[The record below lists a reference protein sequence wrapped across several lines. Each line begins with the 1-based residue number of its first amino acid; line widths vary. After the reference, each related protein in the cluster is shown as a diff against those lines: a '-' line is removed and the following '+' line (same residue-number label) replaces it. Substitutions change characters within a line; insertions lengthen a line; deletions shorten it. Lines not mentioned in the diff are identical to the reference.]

1 MRFAVV
7 GAGGVG
13 GYFGGR
19 LAQDGNEVSF
29 VARGAHL
36 DALRRHGLRVES
48 IAGDFVVEPALA
60 TADPAEVGPV
70 EAVIIA
76 VKAWQL
82 DDAAQAA
89 RPLVGPD
96 TVVLPLLNG
105 VEASER
111 LAEVLGAGHVLG
123 GLCRLSAEIAAPGII
138 RHTAIEPTLLLGE
151 ADNRRTPRV
160 QALVAALS
168 RAGVRAQVAD
178 DIDAALWEKFMLIAT
193 WSGIG
198 SVTRAPV
205 GVWRAVPGLRSMAEA
220 CLREVLAVARAG
232 NVRLGP
238 DRVAATMAAFDAVPP
253 QGMAS
258 MQRDILAGRPS
269 ELEAQNG
276 AVVRLGAAA
285 RVSTPTHAFIYHC
298 LLPLERAARSPTT

>member
-36 DALRRHGLRVES
+36 DAIRRHGLRVES
-48 IAGDFVVEPALA
+48 IAGDFVVDPALA
-60 TADPAEVGPV
+60 TDDPAEVGPV
-70 EAVIIA
+70 EVVIIA

-82 DDAAQAA
+82 ADAAEAA

-96 TVVLPLLNG
+96 TAVLPLLNG

-111 LAEVLGAGHVLG
+111 LAEVLGGEHVLG
-123 GLCRLSAEIAAPGII
+123 GLCRLSAKIAAPGII
-138 RHTAIEPTLLLGE
+138 RHSAIEATLLLGE
-151 ADNRRTPRV
+151 PDNRRTPRV

-168 RAGVRAQVAD
+168 RAGVRAAIAD

-220 CLREVLAVARAG
+220 CLREVLAVAHAR
-232 NVRLGP
+232 NVRLGE

-298 LLPLERAARSPTT
+298 LLPQETAARSQTT

>member
-1 MRFAVV
+1 
-7 GAGGVG
+7 
-13 GYFGGR
+13 
-19 LAQDGNEVSF
+19 
-29 VARGAHL
+29 
-36 DALRRHGLRVES
+36 
-48 IAGDFVVEPALA
+48 
-60 TADPAEVGPV
+60 
-70 EAVIIA
+70 

-82 DDAAQAA
+82 ADAAEAA

-96 TVVLPLLNG
+96 TAVLPLLNG

-111 LAEVLGAGHVLG
+111 LAEVLGAEHVLG

-138 RHTAIEPTLLLGE
+138 RHSAIEPTLLLGE
-151 ADNRRTPRV
+151 PDNRRTPRV

-168 RAGVRAQVAD
+168 RAGVRAAIAD

-220 CLREVLAVARAG
+220 CLREVLAVAHAR
-232 NVRLGP
+232 NVRLGE

-298 LLPLERAARSPTT
+298 LLPQETAARSQTT